1 MKIKY
6 LFPALLLALGL
17 AGCGEDYSAAG
28 WTASDM
34 AHVIAGETAEELSA
48 VTGGLYDE
56 YLLDYYRLDPETI
69 EDGAVLAAGGA
80 SAQEIAV
87 FRFSEPGEAQD
98 AGGNLEEYLRS
109 READF
114 IGYAPEEAAMLADA
128 VVTVRG
134 TWCALMVL
142 PDPDA
147 GVAAFEG
154 CFESGPPQVSAAAEA
169 TPEPEQTSAP
179 EQTAQPSEPGG
190 EPEVSAEPSPVR
202 SAEAWSYDAGRIIAA
217 YRAGDWSELHE
228 NDRAILD
235 IVNYVLTE
243 VAPAGLSAYERE
255 LAIHDYI
262 IENADYDSDTLS
274 LLPVFEENPNNTNP
288 YGALVD
294 GRAVCS
300 GYSSTFQLFM
310 DLIDVECITV
320 HGQGN
325 ASREEHAWNM
335 VRLDGEWYCVDV
347 TWDDPIT
354 FGLTSAAT
362 AHRYFNVTSEFMR
375 STYHYW
381 DSDGVPEATA
391 TQYAWQP

>member
-1 MKIKY
+1 M
-6 LFPALLLALGL
+6 
-17 AGCGEDYSAAG
+17 
-28 WTASDM
+28 
-34 AHVIAGETAEELSA
+34 
-48 VTGGLYDE
+48 
-56 YLLDYYRLDPETI
+56 
-69 EDGAVLAAGGA
+69 
-80 SAQEIAV
+80 
-87 FRFSEPGEAQD
+87 
-98 AGGNLEEYLRS
+98 
-109 READF
+109 
-114 IGYAPEEAAMLADA
+114 
-128 VVTVRG
+128 
-134 TWCALMVL
+134 
-142 PDPDA
+142 
-147 GVAAFEG
+147 
-154 CFESGPPQVSAAAEA
+154 
-169 TPEPEQTSAP
+169 
-179 EQTAQPSEPGG
+179 
-190 EPEVSAEPSPVR
+190 
-202 SAEAWSYDAGRIIAA
+202 
-217 YRAGDWSELHE
+217 
-228 NDRAILD
+228 
-235 IVNYVLTE
+235 NYVLTE